1 MFSNRFQPGPPC
13 SQECWLGTNE
23 APYLKGDKIEVS
35 KLKGFLLKQLQL
47 CSWSHFLH
55 PFFHCKISRQLGPSP
70 HHWQVQW
77 RERHRQAPKHL
88 TFHKHDDNSRRPNQP
103 NQQATQFLK
112 MVKRKRSTFLK
123 NWATCCPTCPT
134 CILAYFFFSYQYC
147 CQVAAPL
154 ITPRQVLCHLTS
166 PTWTATGMWQ

>member
-103 NQQATQFLK
+103 RALQISRRLNFCKWSKWSNFFEKLSDLSLVALPALPA
-112 MVKRKRSTFLK
+112 SCLTF
-123 NWATCCPTCPT
+123 
-134 CILAYFFFSYQYC
+134 
-147 CQVAAPL
+147 
-154 ITPRQVLCHLTS
+154 
-166 PTWTATGMWQ
+166 